1 MPCTHRDAA
10 RLPTTTDGTSTTLTA
25 WAVMAVL
32 GVAEM
37 MATLDTSI
45 VSIALPAAQADLGF
59 ADSQRSWVV
68 TSYALAFGSLLLLG
82 GRLSDVLGR
91 RRAFLTG
98 ALGFAAASTLGG
110 LAPGF
115 ATLVTARTL
124 QGAFAAL
131 LAPAALSIL
140 AGVFPSG
147 RDRGRAFGV
156 FAGLAVTGFA
166 LGMVLGGVLTEYA
179 SWRWCL
185 LINLPL
191 CGVAVLGGVAVLPRL
206 GAEHRPRLDPFG
218 SVTVVAGLF
227 LLVLGLSNAEEHGF
241 VDSLVLAPLGAGVLA
256 LGLFVRIQ
264 RRVTSPLL
272 PLRVV
277 LDRRRGGAYLAAF
290 VMIIGM
296 LPMVLFLSFV
306 LQQQLGLS
314 AVLTGL
320 AFLPLIGGNLASAHL
335 LADRLLPRT
344 GPAPVVALGLLCG
357 AVSLTWLAQL
367 DATAS
372 YATDIL
378 GPVLL
383 MGIGMGCAVPTA
395 FDLATRGVDPADVGV
410 ASATMNATQQL
421 GGSLGAALLSSVAGA
436 VTAAAANPGTSSAV
450 VHGFA
455 VAFAVAAAVMFCGAL
470 VCGALIPRVSGSRP
484 APAPGAGS
492 DHLS

>member
-1 MPCTHRDAA
+1 M
-10 RLPTTTDGTSTTLTA
+10 TTTHHDANGSPTDTTAEATTPTPARA
-25 WAVMAVL
+25 WAVMVVL

-45 VSIALPAAQADLGF
+45 VNIALPSAQSDLGF
-59 ADSQRSWVV
+59 ADSQRTWVV

-82 GRLSDVLGR
+82 GRVSDMIGR
-91 RRAFLTG
+91 RRAFLIG
-98 ALGFAAASTLGG
+98 ALGFAAVSTLGG
-110 LAPGF
+110 LAPDF

-140 AGVFPSG
+140 SSVFPTG
-147 RDRGRAFGV
+147 RDRARAFSV

-191 CGVAVLGGVAVLPRL
+191 CAFAVAGGVVVM
-206 GAEHRPRLDPFG
+206 PRLDAQHRPTLDLPG

-227 LLVLGLSNAEEHGF
+227 LLVLGLSNAEKHG
-241 VDSLVLAPLGAGVLA
+241 LVGPQVLGPLGAGVLVLA
-256 LGLFVRIQ
+256 LFVEIQ

-277 LDRRRGGAYLAAF
+277 LDRRRGGAFLAAF
-290 VMIIGM
+290 AMIIGM

-314 AVLTGL
+314 PALTGL
-320 AFLPLIGGNLASAHL
+320 AFLPLIVGNLAGAHL
-335 LADRLLPRT
+335 LAHRLLPRT
-344 GPAPVVALGLLCG
+344 GPAPVIALGLLCG
-357 AVSLTWLAQL
+357 ALSLTWLAQL
-367 DATAS
+367 HAGAS
-372 YATDIL
+372 YTSYIL

-383 MGIGMGCAVPTA
+383 MGVGMGCAIPTA
-395 FDLATRGVDPADVGV
+395 FNLATHGVDPADVGI

-421 GGSLGAALLSSVAGA
+421 GGSLGAALLSSVAGTITA
-436 VTAAAANPGTSSAV
+436 TAAMPASDTATI
-450 VHGFA
+450 HGFT
-455 VAFAVAAAVMFCGAL
+455 VSFAVAAAILFCGA
-470 VCGALIPRVSGSRP
+470 VICGALIPRDRSGCR
-484 APAPGAGS
+484 
-492 DHLS
+492 